1 MKINNKITALLI
13 LSTMSFA
20 TIVKADQII
29 IPVISK
35 PAVLQEGTQRE
46 LTVAQ
51 IAELLPWAKDSKVF
65 LIDLLES
72 TQGLSSTD
80 KLDRLVA
87 GMKTV
92 VGESAPKNS
101 ELLMRYAINR
111 GLVLNEI
118 LAKESSSEEVG
129 SIDAK
134 LRVLVSSIKMAI
146 KYYDTDMATL
156 SKKSPAPFVTFGL
169 DYFNFLSELNK
180 SIFDAT
186 AQYSIQRTSLEWLQW
201 DLYRDLNNASYAAQI
216 VKINNSLKVYPAKV
230 SSDKQAISFIRQ
242 MKGLTSQLDIKDSN
256 LRKNNSVTNSNLD
269 AMTVSNAQGG
279 QQIAVIKNP
288 QINNIRFSYNSDV
301 NGTCYALG
309 YEKGVSG
316 STTNARTASDEALL
330 LFNSTGVLEN
340 ALPSGSF
347 INSITCLNKT
357 HDAFDDVVKIINPLI
372 PRGSVPFS
380 YDSDAKAVCNI
391 QGYKTGYAESFT
403 LSRSSDAVIIVEAD
417 GSMTNGNFDSS
428 KITSLICS
436 KPDSSNQINVEV
448 KKFENPT
455 IQGQNILYSSSLTGV
470 CKLLGYKEAINGVSK
485 NTRTTGMSFQIDENG
500 VISESQNDS
509 SKLTSVICIR

>member
-1 MKINNKITALLI
+1 MKLTTLLI

-46 LTVAQ
+46 LTAAQ

-65 LIDLLES
+65 LKDLLES

-80 KLDRLVA
+80 KLDRLVE

-92 VGESAPKNS
+92 VGESAPKNT

-118 LAKESSSEEVG
+118 LAKESSVETVG

-134 LRVLVSSIKMAI
+134 VRVLVSSINMAI

-156 SKKSPAPFVTFGL
+156 SKKSPAPFVTFGM
-169 DYFNFLSELNK
+169 DYFNFLTELNK

-201 DLYRDLNNASYAAQI
+201 DLYRDLNNTGYAAQI

-230 SSDKQAISFIRQ
+230 TSDKQAISFIRQ
-242 MKGLTSQLDIKDSN
+242 MKGLTSQLDINDKN
-256 LRKNNSVTNSNLD
+256 LRKNNSVTESNLD
-269 AMTVSNAQGG
+269 VTTVASAQGG
-279 QQIAVIKNP
+279 QQVAIIQNP
-288 QINNIRFSYNSDV
+288 QINNISFSYNSDV

-316 STTNARTASDEALL
+316 SITNARISSDEALL
-330 LFNSTGVLEN
+330 LFDQNGSLEY
-340 ALPSGSF
+340 APRSGSF
-347 INSITCLNKT
+347 ITSITCLNKT
-357 HDAFDDVVKIINPLI
+357 HNAFNDVVKIIDPLI
-372 PRGSVPFS
+372 PRGSIPFA
-380 YDSDAKAVCNI
+380 YNSDATAVCNI
-391 QGYKTGYAESFT
+391 QGYKTGYADSFT
-403 LSRSSDAVIIVEAD
+403 LSRFSDAVIIVEED
-417 GSMTNGNFDSS
+417 GSMTDGIYNSS

-436 KPDSSNQINVEV
+436 KSHSSNQTNVEV
-448 KKFENPT
+448 KKIENPT
-455 IQGQNILYSSSLTGV
+455 IQGQNILYSSSPTGV
-470 CKLLGYKEAINGVSK
+470 CKLYGYNQGVNGTTQNARV
-485 NTRTTGMSFQIDENG
+485 TGMSFQIDENG
-500 VISESQNDS
+500 VISGSQNNS
-509 SKLTSVICIR
+509 SKLTSIVCIK